1 MCLPETTL
9 LILATQTVNLI
20 CVLNSYMKNIIIPL
34 TLVAILTV
42 NYSLAQDN
50 VKLSKEQM
58 FKIYSEKLAELKLP
72 TVDLND
78 VKALTFKFREETD
91 LYERKI
97 IEVGCQRARFDMD
110 IDPYTGKIYACFN
123 FSIGDITEYE
133 KNIPLFTG
141 NPEPF
146 KKKEEIIKEAENC
159 LKILNNGTMPNN
171 IQFKEARYYEG
182 GWRNRMHPF
191 MGEWSVIWIQM
202 EGPYVLGDIRMGIN
216 EKYGFSGFS
225 DNRYSIYYSPKE
237 IKITKEKAI
246 EMANKDIAKI
256 IPQGYKIE
264 GQPSAELKIVN
275 QNSLAR
281 EINPNYI
288 KHPKSYA
295 RLAWEVKYNCVS
307 VVILKDGSKLEPCKA
322 AIWYD
327 AETGE
332 VLGAAR

>member
-1 MCLPETTL
+1 
-9 LILATQTVNLI
+9 
-20 CVLNSYMKNIIIPL
+20 
-34 TLVAILTV
+34 
-42 NYSLAQDN
+42 
-50 VKLSKEQM
+50 
-58 FKIYSEKLAELKLP
+58 
-72 TVDLND
+72 
-78 VKALTFKFREETD
+78 
-91 LYERKI
+91 
-97 IEVGCQRARFDMD
+97 
-110 IDPYTGKIYACFN
+110 
-123 FSIGDITEYE
+123 
-133 KNIPLFTG
+133 
-141 NPEPF
+141 
-146 KKKEEIIKEAENC
+146 
-159 LKILNNGTMPNN
+159 
-171 IQFKEARYYEG
+171 
-182 GWRNRMHPF
+182 MHPF